1 MRNSYREPH
10 LGKGSLEKSEKTEL
24 CCVKSKYPASN
35 KMLQDELR
43 APVRSKEKQNTKGE
57 KTMKMTNMKKLLSLF
72 LCVVL
77 IAAMA
82 LLTTACDN
90 YILNLLGY
98 GQEEITTA
106 ETTTADNI
114 EEAPQ
119 VPEAKTAFT
128 FIVVD
133 KDGNETTFH
142 LSTDKATVGD
152 ALLAEGLIE
161 GEPGAYGLYVK
172 KVNGIVADYNI
183 DQTYWAFYING
194 EYAFTGVDATPAEEG
209 ATYSFKVEK

>member
-1 MRNSYREPH
+1 
-10 LGKGSLEKSEKTEL
+10 
-24 CCVKSKYPASN
+24 
-35 KMLQDELR
+35 
-43 APVRSKEKQNTKGE
+43 
-57 KTMKMTNMKKLLSLF
+57 MKMTNMKKLLSLF

-82 LLTTACDN
+82 LFTTACDN

-98 GQEEITTA
+98 GQQEVTTT
-106 ETTTADNI
+106 ETTTGGDI
-114 EEAPQ
+114 EET
-119 VPEAKTAFT
+119 PEIPVAKTSFT

-133 KDGNETTFH
+133 KDGKETTFN

-194 EYAFTGVDATPAEEG
+194 EYAFTGVDATPVEEG

>member
-1 MRNSYREPH
+1 
-10 LGKGSLEKSEKTEL
+10 
-24 CCVKSKYPASN
+24 
-35 KMLQDELR
+35 
-43 APVRSKEKQNTKGE
+43 
-57 KTMKMTNMKKLLSLF
+57 MKKTNMKKMLSLF

-98 GQEEITTA
+98 GQETTA
-106 ETTTADNI
+106 ETTTEGNI
-114 EEAPQ
+114 DEGTEAPL
-119 VPEAKTAFT
+119 VKKSFT

-133 KDGNETTFH
+133 KNGNKTAFN
-142 LSTDKATVGD
+142 LSTDKSTVGD
-152 ALLAEGLIE
+152 ALLEEGLIE

-172 KVNGIVADYNI
+172 KVNGIVADYDI
-183 DQTYWAFYING
+183 DRTYWAFYVNG
-194 EYAFTGVDATPAEEG
+194 EYAFSGVDTTPVEEG